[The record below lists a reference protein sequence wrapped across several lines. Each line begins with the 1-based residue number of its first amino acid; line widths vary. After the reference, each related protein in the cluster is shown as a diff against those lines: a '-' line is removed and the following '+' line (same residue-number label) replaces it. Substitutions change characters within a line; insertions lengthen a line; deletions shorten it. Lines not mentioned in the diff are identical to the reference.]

1 MADNTCNSRLENQ
14 NVSNLKRFLNDDLK
28 QIPKSKAKSK
38 DVVKIAH
45 QLTFLTNKRK
55 PDFDSQHI
63 LTVDTACPTA
73 LCGAKLFK
81 SLYKSYPQAVSSSFI
96 AEPSSK
102 RFMFGGG
109 ETTTSLGKYT
119 FPVYIMDDR
128 DDLHSVNITMEV
140 VEQDIVMLFKNLGL

>member
-45 QLTFLTNKRK
+45 QLTFLTNKKK
-55 PDFDSQHI
+55 PDFDSQHV

-81 SLYKSYPQAVSSSFI
+81 SLYKSYPQSVSSAFQS
-96 AEPSSK
+96 EPSSK

-109 ETTTSLGKYT
+109 ETTTSLGRYK
-119 FPVYIMDDR
+119 FPVYIMDDKNE
-128 DDLHSVNITMEV
+128 LHSVNLVMEI
-140 VEQDIVMLFKNLGL
+140 VEQDIIMLLG